1 MDSHDLG
8 ALSRFVKEHH
18 VHYEI
23 EPETVV
29 QRDRREVVGYEVRL
43 FATHGEARLRAPG
56 CRECAELV
64 GELRSF
70 AERLVVP
77 GHAAAWTGTLA
88 ASPALYQ
95 SSEVLGA
102 DEVAITMRVHCDS
115 PDHQQTEAGG
125 RRCMDEIRERL
136 GEAGIPRR

>member
-1 MDSHDLG
+1 MDRDDRG
-8 ALSRFVKEHH
+8 APSRFVKEHH

-29 QRDRREVVGYEVRL
+29 QRDRRELVGYEVRL
-43 FATHGEARLRAPG
+43 FATHGEAKLRAPG
-56 CRECAELV
+56 CRKCAELL

-77 GHAAAWTGTLA
+77 GHAATWTGPPA
-88 ASPALYQ
+88 ATPALYQ
-95 SSEVLGA
+95 SSEVPGA
-102 DEVAITMRVHCDS
+102 DEVTITMRVHCDA
-115 PDHQQTEAGG
+115 PDHQQSEGGG

-136 GEAGIPRR
+136 DEAGIPRR